1 MATALR
7 LGCSRPAWQNGAMN
21 SHPTLIVRARLAP
34 ELMVEFEAWHDATH
48 LPNVLAI
55 PGVVGAR
62 RVRGASQ
69 IPGTHQMEIEFED
82 GASVEAALASEEARR
97 ARNDWTQWTARLQ
110 ELSIEIYAPLSPM
123 PRYHHWN

>member
-1 MATALR
+1 
-7 LGCSRPAWQNGAMN
+7 MN
-21 SHPTLIVRARLAP
+21 SRPTLIVRARLAP

-82 GASVEAALASEEARR
+82 GASVESALASEEAQR
-97 ARNDWTQWTARLQ
+97 ARRDWTQWTARLQ